1 MKPGVLLPFF
11 AALALLSIYTAW
23 CKDAGGYTSML
34 RHQQDHAV
42 VVALMSHPSDFCQ
55 DLTSAQRGEGFI
67 FSSVHLLYV
76 VCVTQSYSDSEK
88 LKNHFYLSCSFQFL
102 LVPVMIISIS
112 QRELVH
118 RLCANAY
125 LTIYPT
131 LSDTEDVKLCLCF
144 WLGGKAIIFS
154 PTQLLLYHQW
164 EKHGT
169 WREGRVLMEVT
180 SNPEV

>member
-1 MKPGVLLPFF
+1 
-11 AALALLSIYTAW
+11 
-23 CKDAGGYTSML
+23 ML

-55 DLTSAQRGEGFI
+55 NLTSAHRGEGFI

-88 LKNHFYLSCSFQFL
+88 LKNHFYLSCSFQFS

-125 LTIYPT
+125 LMIYPT

-144 WLGGKAIIFS
+144 WLGGKAILFFPNTTVAVS
-154 PTQLLLYHQW
+154 SVGKT
-164 EKHGT
+164 
-169 WREGRVLMEVT
+169 
-180 SNPEV
+180 